1 MKAAPVTLEM
11 GFSRADLI
19 RCIGDAFGGRAAF
32 AGDAV
37 VIALPEGSVRIK
49 FSGDRER
56 RIALLRLP
64 VLDVDISFNGVC
76 EAAARAFLER
86 FDAYTRRGGG

>member
-1 MKAAPVTLEM
+1 MNAAPVKLEM
-11 GFSRADLI
+11 GFTRADLI
-19 RCIGDAFGGRAAF
+19 RCIGDAFSDRAAF

-37 VIALPEGSVRIK
+37 VIALPEGPVRIR

-64 VLDVDISFNGVC
+64 VLDVDISFDGVG
-76 EAAARAFLER
+76 EAAALAFLER
-86 FDAYTRRGGG
+86 FDSYTRRGGG

>member
-1 MKAAPVTLEM
+1 MKAAHVTLEM
-11 GFSRADLI
+11 GFARVDLI
-19 RCIGDAFGGRAAF
+19 RCIGDAFGDRAAF

-37 VIALPEGSVRIK
+37 VIALLEGSVRIR

-56 RIALLRLP
+56 RIALMRLP
-64 VLDVDISFNGVC
+64 VLDVDIAFDGVDD
-76 EAAARAFLER
+76 AAALAFLER

>member
-1 MKAAPVTLEM
+1 MKAAPVTFEM
-11 GFSRADLI
+11 GFTRAELI
-19 RCIGDAFGGRAAF
+19 RTIGDAFGDCAAF

-37 VIALPEGSVRIK
+37 VITLPEGSVRIT

-56 RIALLRLP
+56 RIALIRLP
-64 VLDVDISFNGVC
+64 VLDVAISFDGVD

-86 FDAYTRRGGG
+86 FDSYTRRGGG